1 MSRTCGSCSA
11 CCRWP
16 SIEALD
22 KPAKTAC
29 VHLEKCGHNC
39 TIYDTRPEQCAD
51 YQCTWLRGIGE
62 ERDRPDISKILIDR
76 RNTQFGQSMM
86 VAKMLHPNA
95 ERTRKGEAAIRNAS
109 KSGAVLIV
117 DYDDPNRVIGIAGPK
132 ELQAE
137 AKRKEV
143 NGVIRLGDSKD
154 WIANIVADA
163 QQGRVYT
170 GLTDGR

>member
-1 MSRTCGSCSA
+1 MRTCGSCSA

-16 SIEALD
+16 SIEALN

-29 VHLEKCGHNC
+29 VHLEKCGYGC
-39 TIYDTRPEQCAD
+39 KQYEARPKQCSD

-95 ERTRKGEAAIRNAS
+95 EKTRKGEAAIRNAS
-109 KSGAVLIV
+109 KSGPVLIV
-117 DYDDPNRVIGIAGPK
+117 DYDDPDRVIGLAGPK
-132 ELQAE
+132 ELQQE

-143 NGVIRLGDSKD
+143 NGVIRLGDSRD
-154 WIANIVADA
+154 WMKNIVSDA
-163 QQGRVYT
+163 MQGKVHPSINH
-170 GLTDGR
+170 GR